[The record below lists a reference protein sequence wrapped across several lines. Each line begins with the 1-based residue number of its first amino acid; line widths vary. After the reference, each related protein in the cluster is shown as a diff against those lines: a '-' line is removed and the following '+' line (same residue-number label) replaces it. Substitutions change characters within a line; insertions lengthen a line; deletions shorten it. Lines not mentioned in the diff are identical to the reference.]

1 VRSLTHSTA
10 SLLCAAAL
18 LLPLASCANSSFGDA
33 AQRSLAA
40 DPKLKDAAPNGM
52 LAGLDEVSSPA
63 PSPSPSAPLE
73 TQLSGGGTTGTP
85 TDGGTTEPSP
95 TAQPTAQPTSTPAL
109 GQELNL
115 GLSGTSAGKS
125 SGVTEPSPNP
135 ANPAPRDAGN
145 PSIAT
150 NFEPNRFADLDKTPK
165 ELKSAVTDLAQLGV
179 LNGSPASKAKAAT
192 GPDNFLPNKPIARR
206 DYVRWLFAANNRLFS
221 DRPAQQIRPADSA
234 NAPAFRDVPATDPD
248 FPIIQGLAEAGI
260 LPSSLSG
267 DPTAITF
274 RPEAQ
279 LSRET
284 LLMWKV
290 PVDLRQSLPT
300 ATLDAI
306 KQTWGFQDSAQIAP
320 NAYRAILADHQ
331 NGDLANIRRV
341 FGYTTIFQPKKAV
354 TRAEAAA
361 TLWYFGYQGDGRSA
375 QEALKKGT

>member
-1 VRSLTHSTA
+1 VRFLSHSTA
-10 SLLCAAAL
+10 LSLLAAAL
-18 LLPLASCANSSFGDA
+18 LLPLASCANSGFGDA
-33 AQRSLAA
+33 AQKSLAA
-40 DPKLKDAAPNGM
+40 DPKLKDAAPDGTF
-52 LAGLDEVSSPA
+52 GSFSGSPA
-63 PSPSPSAPLE
+63 PSPAAPLE
-73 TQLSGGGTTGTP
+73 TQLSGGGTT
-85 TDGGTTEPSP
+85 EPSP
-95 TAQPTAQPTSTPAL
+95 NPQPTSTPAP
-109 GQELNL
+109 GQEINL
-115 GLSGTSAGKS
+115 GLSGTSSGTSSGIS
-125 SGVTEPSPNP
+125 SGVAANPSSPNS
-135 ANPAPRDAGN
+135 ANPAPGSTGSAA
-145 PSIAT
+145 IAS
-150 NFEPNRFADLDKTPK
+150 NSEPNRFADLDKTPK

-192 GPDNFLPNKPIARR
+192 EPDNFLPNKPIARR

-221 DRPAQQIRPADSA
+221 DRPAQQIRPADPS
-234 NAPAFRDVPATDPD
+234 NAPAFRDVSATDPD

-267 DPTAITF
+267 DPTSITF

-306 KQTWGFQDSAQIAP
+306 KQTWGFQDAAQIAP
-320 NAYRAILADHQ
+320 NAYRTILADHQ
-331 NGDLANIRRV
+331 NADLANIRRV
-341 FGYTTIFQPKKAV
+341 FGYTTLFQPKKAV

-375 QEALKKGT
+375 QDALKTSGN